1 MSLNFSFLP
10 ESFTFIQK
18 YVLKITK
25 IRAIVCELYKFDF
38 TFWPPRSN
46 VTSDAKV
53 TLKKVAFLTKEQ
65 G

>member
-10 ESFTFIQK
+10 ESFT
-18 YVLKITK
+18 KITQ

-53 TLKKVAFLTKEQ
+53 TLKKVAYLTKEQ